1 MQFLCLSVSSL
12 IPAVRVLFCING
24 LAYLLVRGT
33 LLCISWPSS
42 TASGAEKLLLVF
54 IGLCSFVSHSLQH
67 CSHVIHPSL
76 ARKRTGDAEI
86 GWRPAP
92 EKNIEAM
99 PCWGKNTSWTWDV
112 THERALSPADL
123 FGGKAPVGALIG
135 LLERIFWR
143 ICSSSAFCMCL
154 CDCCVLAF
162 LCFWERIN

>member
-24 LAYLLVRGT
+24 LAYLPVRGT

-99 PCWGKNTSWTWDV
+99 PCWGKNSPENCLVDLGRDTRTSTQSRRLV
-112 THERALSPADL
+112 RR
-123 FGGKAPVGALIG
+123 KGASWSLHWPSG
-135 LLERIFWR
+135 VNLLVHLLLKCI
-143 ICSSSAFCMCL
+143 L
-154 CDCCVLAF
+154 NVPL
-162 LCFWERIN
+162 